1 MHSADHEWLTRIA
14 HAACSATRWI
24 SIPSLVIAAFALGW
38 LFVEPLPLMLR
49 AALTLIVFCGG
60 AQAYIAFRIAM
71 DGPMFG
77 AWARAQWAGADV
89 LDAFD
94 RALHQLRLSNTP
106 SRSRTLE
113 ERVRGLFALVRVSA
127 GLFVL
132 QLAAAL
138 AACWI

>member
-1 MHSADHEWLTRIA
+1 MAHPHRTR
-14 HAACSATRWI
+14 SVQRD
-24 SIPSLVIAAFALGW
+24 SLDLNPLASYRGVRAGLA
-38 LFVEPLPLMLR
+38 VEPLPLMLR